1 MSGPFVLIS
10 TSFINSCYADLEEFG
25 YVWAGTA
32 RPNIPKPAPKCVTS
46 VIKEG
51 KLDEYKAFSSPMVLL
66 PTFSKENSP

>member
-10 TSFINSCYADLEEFG
+10 TSF
-25 YVWAGTA
+25 
-32 RPNIPKPAPKCVTS
+32 
-46 VIKEG
+46 IKEG